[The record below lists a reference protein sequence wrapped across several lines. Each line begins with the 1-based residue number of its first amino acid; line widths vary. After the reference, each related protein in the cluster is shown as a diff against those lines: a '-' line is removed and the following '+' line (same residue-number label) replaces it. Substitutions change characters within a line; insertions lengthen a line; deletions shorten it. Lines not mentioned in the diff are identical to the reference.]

1 MQAPK
6 KRQHPTKTMREFV
19 DDYSMREKQRASF
32 LGSTGN
38 TGTPGT
44 PGTPGNVV
52 SFEELTQ
59 QIKTAKKEV
68 VKNQI
73 VDAHQKRGNFTIPEQ
88 I

>member
-6 KRQHPTKTMREFV
+6 KRQQPTKTMREFA
-19 DDYSMREKQRASF
+19 DDYSKREKQRASF
-32 LGSTGN
+32 LGSAGN
-38 TGTPGT
+38 VGT
-44 PGTPGNVV
+44 PGTPGNAV

>member
-6 KRQHPTKTMREFV
+6 KRQHPTKKMREFAA
-19 DDYSMREKQRASF
+19 DYSMREKQRASF

-38 TGTPGT
+38 AGTPGT